1 MNRIFTSFFVFFL
14 TVASLPAQSPL
25 KFDDYFVDRTMRIDY
40 FHIGD
45 SKEEW
50 ITIDQIYEQGIWAG
64 SLRNLLDK
72 FDNGRYY
79 AKVYDVSSGRLI
91 FSKGW
96 DSYFGEYKT
105 TGQALRGLKRTYH
118 ETVLIPYPKKK
129 IKFTLEVRNRENI
142 LQLLFSQEVDPSS
155 ISIIKE
161 RSDKGAK
168 VFEILKSG
176 DPHERVDVAF
186 IAEGY
191 TRKEEGKLK
200 ADLELFT
207 KVFFNHEPYK
217 TYKAE
222 FNIYGVFK
230 PSDESGCD
238 EPRHGVYK
246 NTAVSASF
254 NALGSERYLLTEDN
268 KSLRDIAAHV
278 PYDSLLIMVNQKRYG
293 GGGIYNLYCTFTV
306 DNQWCEYLFL
316 HEFGHSF
323 AGLGDEYYT
332 SSVAYNEFYPRGVEP
347 TETNITALLDP
358 KSLKWKDLLTP
369 KIDIPT
375 PWEKENFDRM
385 DMAYQKIRREIN
397 EKIAKMK
404 REGAARAE
412 IEKIERESE
421 RLSRDHAKKV
431 DGYFLK
437 SRFRDKVGV
446 FEGAGYSSKGL
457 YRPML
462 DCLMFT
468 KGKKPFCKVCEQA
481 VVRVIKHYTGVGS

>member
-14 TVASLPAQSPL
+14 ITATLPAQSPP
-25 KFDDYFVDRTMRIDY
+25 KFDDHFVDRTMRIDY

-45 SKEEW
+45 SKEEL

-64 SLRNLLDK
+64 SQRNLLDK

-79 AKVYDVSSGRLI
+79 AKVYDLSSGRLI
-91 FSKGW
+91 FSKGL

-129 IKFTLEVRNRENI
+129 IKFTLEVRKRENI
-142 LQLLFSQEVDPSS
+142 FQLLFSQEIDPSS

-161 RSDKGAK
+161 RPGKGVK
-168 VFEILKSG
+168 VFEILKNG
-176 DPHERVDVAF
+176 DSHERVDVAF

-200 ADLELFT
+200 ADLERFT

-217 TYKAE
+217 TYKAD

-278 PYDSLLIMVNQKRYG
+278 PYDSLFIMVNQKRYG

-306 DNQWCEYLFL
+306 DNQWWEYLFL

-347 TETNITALLDP
+347 TEPNITALLDP

-375 PWEKENFDRM
+375 PWKKEDFDRM

-404 REGAARAE
+404 RDGAARAE
-412 IEKIERESE
+412 IEKVERESE

-431 DGYFLK
+431 DSYLLK
-437 SRFRDKVGV
+437 SRFWDKVGV

-468 KGKKPFCKVCEQA
+468 KGKKPFCKVCKQA
-481 VVRVIKHYTGVGS
+481 VVRVIKHYTGKGS

>member
-14 TVASLPAQSPL
+14 TTASLPAQSPL

-79 AKVYDVSSGRLI
+79 AKVYDVPSGRLI

-105 TGQALRGLKRTYH
+105 TGQALRGLKKTYH

-161 RSDKGAK
+161 RSDKGVK

-278 PYDSLLIMVNQKRYG
+278 P
-293 GGGIYNLYCTFTV
+293 
-306 DNQWCEYLFL
+306 
-316 HEFGHSF
+316 
-323 AGLGDEYYT
+323 
-332 SSVAYNEFYPRGVEP
+332 
-347 TETNITALLDP
+347 
-358 KSLKWKDLLTP
+358 
-369 KIDIPT
+369 
-375 PWEKENFDRM
+375 
-385 DMAYQKIRREIN
+385 
-397 EKIAKMK
+397 
-404 REGAARAE
+404 
-412 IEKIERESE
+412 
-421 RLSRDHAKKV
+421 
-431 DGYFLK
+431 
-437 SRFRDKVGV
+437 
-446 FEGAGYSSKGL
+446 
-457 YRPML
+457 
-462 DCLMFT
+462 
-468 KGKKPFCKVCEQA
+468 
-481 VVRVIKHYTGVGS
+481 